1 MNNEIHKAIMVRSRL
16 RNKFLKEETGFIRE
30 AYNKQR
36 NYCVKLIR
44 ESKLKYFGNFNVKN
58 IKDNKKFWKTVGQNF
73 SSKNPINETISLW
86 EKN

>member
-44 ESKLKYFGNFNVKN
+44 ESKLKYFGNFNAKTIKNFGKPLGKTFRVK
-58 IKDNKKFWKTVGQNF
+58 IQ
-73 SSKNPINETISLW
+73 
-86 EKN
+86 